1 MDSMGQRFKAARE
14 KKRMPLSQAAAQTRI
29 KLQYLE
35 LMEQD
40 DFSRMPA
47 PAYAKGFIRM
57 YATFLNLD
65 PVPLVQEYMDQHLG
79 RKAKPAAASGPA
91 KPKAN
96 LPWLIKKA
104 APSTPAPLP
113 VEPAESAP
121 EVEQEIR
128 PANGPAAASSTTRAP
143 AKLKRPPFKKPDV
156 AALLRALAAWPWRQ
170 IGTVALV
177 VIVVVGLVNGLARC
191 ARRAD
196 SPPALSRSVEFKRG
210 VPAVLMEPP
219 EPYLAV
225 PAEPVEKAP

>member
-1 MDSMGQRFKAARE
+1 MESMGQRFKAARE

-65 PVPLVQEYMDQHLG
+65 PVPLVQEYLDQHVG
-79 RKAKPAAASGPA
+79 RKAKPAAAAGPA

-96 LPWLIKKA
+96 LPWLIKKTPPA
-104 APSTPAPLP
+104 TPATPPAQP
-113 VEPAESAP
+113 VEETAEAVP
-121 EVEQEIR
+121 ER
-128 PANGPAAASSTTRAP
+128 PSVPAAAPEKPR
-143 AKLKRPPFKKPDV
+143 RPPFKKPDFAV
-156 AALLRALAAWPWRQ
+156 LLRMLAAWPWRQ
-170 IGTVALV
+170 IGAVVLV
-177 VIVVVGLVNGLARC
+177 VVIVVGLVNGLARC